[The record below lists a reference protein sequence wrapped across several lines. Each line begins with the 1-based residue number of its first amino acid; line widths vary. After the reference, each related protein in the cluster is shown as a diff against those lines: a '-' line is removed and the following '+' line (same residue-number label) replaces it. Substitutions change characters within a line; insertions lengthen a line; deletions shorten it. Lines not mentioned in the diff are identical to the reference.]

1 MIDCEQSKTLR
12 GVFVSCLFVKCNTF
26 LFFFYYIIYLKDV
39 KEVWVKRLQLNPK
52 QDSKSDRQG
61 YKEKTKHLLV
71 VDSNGE

>member
-1 MIDCEQSKTLR
+1 M
-12 GVFVSCLFVKCNTF
+12 
-26 LFFFYYIIYLKDV
+26 FFFYIIYLKDV

-61 YKEKTKHLLV
+61 YKENPKHLLV